1 MTLSK
6 EAKSFLHERG
16 IPCTKRERDAMT
28 EKELSKLFFDLT
40 EMRKE
45 EYERILKEYDFYGTW
60 DDRFH
65 EVLMEAC
72 NWVRCGIL
80 QFRKRPW
87 LCSGRKI
94 LFIEERKEKV
104 G

>member
-16 IPCTKRERDAMT
+16 LPCTKRERDEMT
-28 EKELSKLFFDLT
+28 ERELSKLFFDLT

-45 EYERILKEYDFYGTW
+45 EYERMLKEYDFDGTW
-60 DDRFH
+60 DDELH
-65 EVLMEAC
+65 EVLIEVC
-72 NWVRCGIL
+72 NWVRYGITVH
-80 QFRKRPW
+80 RERPW
-87 LCSGRKI
+87 LCTGNKI
-94 LFIEERKEKV
+94 LFTGKRKEKV